1 MKPAPYIKPFTCSVV
16 PFTYDPSMSVYEIL
30 CKVMESLQSV
40 LNTMSYLDIDELNDD
55 IQKLQDLL
63 DAIGSTDYAETISNI
78 MSDINKRIKGEV
90 FIAPLTEQNGTTCY
104 LGASMDGLSFT
115 PFYDMS
121 QIIEY
126 KNDIK
131 MIKYKDVYI
140 MVSGVESNISKD
152 CYIGV
157 SSDLTNWD
165 CRTYSFGIF
174 AYRNSIYNEPT
185 DPYYNAQWA
194 PQIYYDELNDKLYY
208 ISSMVVDSDKTSEM
222 EIDSNTVSYT
232 YRAFKT
238 FCCELVYENGTFAK
252 KGDVFVLDVL
262 LNGDARYTYD
272 STLTY
277 HDGYYYLLYKDS
289 EHNIVNIAKSQSIYG
304 NFDTTQINIFGQP
317 YTEAPN
323 VVKNNDLYYI
333 YGVQYSYGGQLECR
347 NSFCIVTKDFERFS
361 PVGFVGRTDIV
372 TDRDSHNIRNIA
384 PIKIDSNLLD
394 SFDIVYRK
402 IDVKPS
408 MFIYGSLYW
417 ARCMNLYTLFGSK
430 FYPFP
435 DTSIKCYGVYA
446 TLHIYNFWNA
456 QNISVC
462 ADGNSTEIPHRVY
475 EIIDHYGN
483 NQSRRFW
490 GYINKYSY
498 TNTVFELIREH
509 YGDSGNRTRGGLI
522 TPSRLNWGTFYSAT
536 TSSISGNASITI
548 DVKGT
553 ETIGLYRV
561 SIIIDGTAQANETLI
576 NSSLPFPEVN
586 RVIGCDESGNES
598 AIHVSTSGAI
608 KALTAINRKSYYK
621 FFAIYYYY

>member
-222 EIDSNTVSYT
+222 EIEDL
-232 YRAFKT
+232 K
-238 FCCELVYENGTFAK
+238 
-252 KGDVFVLDVL
+252 DL
-262 LNGDARYTYD
+262 LN
-272 STLTY
+272 
-277 HDGYYYLLYKDS
+277 
-289 EHNIVNIAKSQSIYG
+289 I
-304 NFDTTQINIFGQP
+304 
-317 YTEAPN
+317 
-323 VVKNNDLYYI
+323 
-333 YGVQYSYGGQLECR
+333 
-347 NSFCIVTKDFERFS
+347 
-361 PVGFVGRTDIV
+361 
-372 TDRDSHNIRNIA
+372 
-384 PIKIDSNLLD
+384 
-394 SFDIVYRK
+394 
-402 IDVKPS
+402 
-408 MFIYGSLYW
+408 
-417 ARCMNLYTLFGSK
+417 
-430 FYPFP
+430 
-435 DTSIKCYGVYA
+435 
-446 TLHIYNFWNA
+446 
-456 QNISVC
+456 
-462 ADGNSTEIPHRVY
+462 
-475 EIIDHYGN
+475 
-483 NQSRRFW
+483 
-490 GYINKYSY
+490 
-498 TNTVFELIREH
+498 
-509 YGDSGNRTRGGLI
+509 
-522 TPSRLNWGTFYSAT
+522 LN
-536 TSSISGNASITI
+536 
-548 DVKGT
+548 
-553 ETIGLYRV
+553 
-561 SIIIDGTAQANETLI
+561 
-576 NSSLPFPEVN
+576 
-586 RVIGCDESGNES
+586 
-598 AIHVSTSGAI
+598 
-608 KALTAINRKSYYK
+608 
-621 FFAIYYYY
+621 